1 MRKLLAVIV
10 CAAAVVLT
18 GGAIFADLPAPTEEE
33 IEARLK
39 EARKRTEAA
48 QAEERALQKH
58 LEEAKAEPR
67 GQIKAEVE
75 GVLCWRDESFGYYI
89 RVRPK
94 DDPKREIRVSLVV
107 GEEKIKNKELSE
119 LRGKDIT
126 AKGVLLQK
134 ATGEL
139 YMDDFEYEK
148 PRKAK

>member
-10 CAAAVVLT
+10 CTATVVLT

-48 QAEERALQKH
+48 QAEERALQKR

-75 GVLCWRDESFGYYI
+75 GVLGWRDEGGGFYV
-89 RVRPK
+89 RVRPR

-107 GEEKIKNKELSE
+107 GEDRIKNKELSE